1 MASREHVVARRSQIM
16 QKVVFINKPITE
28 DLANN
33 MIALTLYLDSLDKK
47 RIYYWLNVPGGE
59 VRHMALCPA
68 SSLPTCL
75 QSSLSALPSPS
86 PACGQMRN
94 KLLAVTQEVFQEGRR
109 ASCAVVQRDAPAH
122 CVSSGLA

>member
-1 MASREHVVARRSQIM
+1 M

-59 VRHMALCPA
+59 VRACCALDGTALLGTALLNTGRLLPWGAAWLGFASNQAVPAVMPTGGPLRALCFDA
-68 SSLPTCL
+68 VCALQLP
-75 QSSLSALPSPS
+75 PWV
-86 PACGQMRN
+86 R
-94 KLLAVTQEVFQEGRR
+94 E
-109 ASCAVVQRDAPAH
+109 
-122 CVSSGLA
+122 

>member
-1 MASREHVVARRSQIM
+1 M

-59 VRHMALCPA
+59 VRLLSQLRCP
-68 SSLPTCL
+68 T
-75 QSSLSALPSPS
+75 
-86 PACGQMRN
+86 
-94 KLLAVTQEVFQEGRR
+94 
-109 ASCAVVQRDAPAH
+109 
-122 CVSSGLA
+122 